1 MANKIKDI
9 FRTSNFKTQKGV
21 LIVNEKFS
29 KVNGFKCFSS
39 GHPVPNKN
47 GLLASKFL
55 EKYLQ
60 KLKKNDLVLFFI
72 SGGSSALAPYP
83 VDKII

>member
-21 LIVNEKFS
+21 LIVNEENFS

-60 KLKKNDLVLFFI
+60 KLKKMILFYFL
-72 SGGSSALAPYP
+72 SLEVALL
-83 VDKII
+83 